1 MKTMDE
7 STSTSSLIADQTP
20 EATPNQVIQFRQYAS
35 GDWKTLQSEVIAEK
49 AVSLTVNGEVW
60 LSLMCTPIDLE
71 ALAVGFLYN
80 EGFIN
85 AFDEVADVRPCKNL
99 ENIDI
104 WLNQPVEKPRQ
115 WRRTSGCT
123 GGVTS
128 IHNDGQGKPV
138 LNGGMITPQK
148 ICSLVAQLFDAQDLY
163 RKSGGVHTSALS
175 DGDHILIV
183 AEDIGRHNT
192 LDKIAGKLLMQA
204 LHPARRILMT
214 TGRISSEMLQKAG
227 RINASILITRT
238 SPSSLSISMANRLG
252 ITLIGYA
259 RRNQFNVYTHPERV
273 DTCPDG
279 NTNHPTETIQHLR
292 QAKSEPSGL

>member
-1 MKTMDE
+1 MDE
-7 STSTSSLIADQTP
+7 PITP
-20 EATPNQVIQFRQYAS
+20 PNPMIQYQQFVS
-35 GDWKTLQSEVIAEK
+35 GDWKALAGEVIGEK

-71 ALAVGFLYN
+71 ALAIGFLFN
-80 EGFIN
+80 EGFIQSM
-85 AFDEVADVRPCKNL
+85 ADVADVRPCKNL
-99 ENIDI
+99 ENIDV
-104 WLNQPVEKPRQ
+104 WLNEPVEKPRQ

-128 IHNDGQGKPV
+128 IQSDSKGRLV
-138 LNGGMITPQK
+138 LNGGVISPQK
-148 ICSLVAQLFDAQDLY
+148 VCSLVGQLFDAQDLY

-175 DGDHILIV
+175 DGEHILIV

-192 LDKIAGKLLMQA
+192 LDKIAGKLLIQG
-204 LHPARRILMT
+204 LQTKRRILMT

-227 RINASILITRT
+227 RIDASILITRT
-238 SPSSLSISMANRLG
+238 SPSSLSIAMAERQG

-273 DTCPDG
+273 QPDLTG
-279 NTNHPTETIQHLR
+279 ETRLESIETHETI
-292 QAKSEPSGL
+292 